1 MMRHVTVLLKE
12 VVQVIAP
19 RDGGKYF
26 DGTLGGGGHAR
37 AILEASTPSGRLA
50 GTDLDSDAISRLS
63 VAFKPFGDR
72 AHFFSGNYTSIDTVC
87 ESLGWDSLSGIV
99 LDLGVSSF
107 QLDMPEKGF
116 SFSKDAPLDMR
127 FESDAELSAC
137 EVINGYDEE
146 ELARVIWEYGEERFS
161 RRIAG
166 KIVENRPV
174 QTTTALA
181 GLISAAIP
189 RKFWPA
195 NIHPATRT
203 FQAIRIEVNREL
215 ENLKTFLPK
224 AASLLEPGGVMA
236 IISFHSLEDRIVKR
250 FFAGPV
256 PDISARGIPVLVES
270 DKPEMERITKKP
282 VLPSPT
288 EIEANPRAR
297 SAKLRAARRKG

>member
-26 DGTLGGGGHAR
+26 DGTLGGGGHTR
-37 AILEASTPSGRLA
+37 AILEASVPSGMLA
-50 GTDLDSDAISRLS
+50 GTDLDNEAVTRLS
-63 VAFKPFGDR
+63 EEFKPFGER
-72 AHFFSGNYTSIDTVC
+72 AHFFCANFTSIDTVC
-87 ESLGWDSLSGIV
+87 ESLGWDSLAGIV

-107 QLDMPEKGF
+107 QLDMPQKGF

-127 FESDAELSAC
+127 FESGAELSAYD
-137 EVINGYDEE
+137 VVNGYDEE
-146 ELARVIWEYGEERFS
+146 ELARIIWEYGEERFS

-166 KIVENRPV
+166 KIVEGRPV
-174 QTTTALA
+174 QSTTALA
-181 GLISAAIP
+181 GIIAAAIP

-215 ENLKTFLPK
+215 ENLKAFLPK

-236 IISFHSLEDRIVKR
+236 VISFHSLEDRIVKR

-256 PDISARGIPVLVES
+256 PDVSARGIPVRIDTGNPV
-270 DKPEMERITKKP
+270 MERVTKKP
-282 VLPSPT
+282 VLPSPE

>member
-1 MMRHVTVLLKE
+1 MRHVTVLLKE

-37 AILEASTPSGRLA
+37 AILEESAPSGMLA
-50 GTDLDSDAISRLS
+50 GTDLDNEAVTRLS
-63 VAFKPFGDR
+63 EEFKPFGER
-72 AHFFSGNYTSIDTVC
+72 AHFFKGNYTSIDTVC
-87 ESLGWDSLSGIV
+87 ASLGWDSLSGIV

-107 QLDMPEKGF
+107 QLDMPQKGF

-127 FESDAELSAC
+127 FESDAELSAYD
-137 EVINGYDEE
+137 VVNGYDED

-166 KIVENRPV
+166 KIAANRPV
-174 QTTTALA
+174 QTTTELA
-181 GLISAAIP
+181 GLISEAIP

-236 IISFHSLEDRIVKR
+236 IISFHSLEDRVVKR
-250 FFAGPV
+250 FFTGPV
-256 PDISARGIPVLVES
+256 PDVSARGIPVPVES
-270 DKPEMERITKKP
+270 GNPMMERITKKP
-282 VLPSPT
+282 VLPSPA
-288 EIEANPRAR
+288 EIEVNPRAR
-297 SAKLRAARRKG
+297 SAKLRAARRRG